1 MPLLTYGS
9 ETWTVYQHEVKQLPA
24 IQQPHLRLIL
34 NIKWDDYISNEEV
47 LRRAD
52 VEDMEVK
59 LVPNRLR

>member
-1 MPLLTYGS
+1 MPLLMYGS

-24 IQQPHLRLIL
+24 VQQPHLHLIL